1 MTKKL
6 KNRLSG
12 LLAVLMLALQLPLTV
27 GAASVT
33 DAVKTDA
40 APPIS
45 AAADQDDTGKIVGDE
60 IVVTVRDGTNY
71 LFLPASA
78 DASQVLVRYNGTKEL
93 YQVGQDTYIQPGGTG
108 KFDFSAGDVKLYEY
122 DKSADKFYEYK
133 LRVMKSAQVS
143 AMHFQI
149 DDVPGYK
156 DIFEYL
162 HENKE
167 NETTGALVMVDSA
180 GQVVLRRRY

>member
-78 DASQVLVRYNGTKEL
+78 DASQVLGRIPIFSRAEPVNL
-93 YQVGQDTYIQPGGTG
+93 ISQP
-108 KFDFSAGDVKLYEY
+108 
-122 DKSADKFYEYK
+122 
-133 LRVMKSAQVS
+133 
-143 AMHFQI
+143 AM
-149 DDVPGYK
+149 
-156 DIFEYL
+156 
-162 HENKE
+162 
-167 NETTGALVMVDSA
+167 
-180 GQVVLRRRY
+180 